1 MVGIDEAGRG
11 SLAGSMFLVGIQ
23 TPSEKHLKNIINL
36 GLRDSKKMKPYQRER
51 IYEYV
56 KSYKN
61 EFNYIVQRI
70 PPKAIDELGL
80 SICYGIAL
88 DNIYNHFKDID
99 DEVLEQLIIESR
111 YHHYIQRQKAQID
124 RMKEMLSIK
133 IPEDFVFDDIPG
145 LSREIVE
152 KLNKFRP
159 PTLFA
164 ASEISGVT
172 PAAID
177 ILHLYIRI
185 RKG

>member
-11 SLAGSMFLVGIQ
+11 SLAGSMFWVGIQ
-23 TPSEKHLKNIINL
+23 TPSKKHLENIINL

-88 DNIYNHFKDID
+88 DNIYNRFKDID
-99 DEVLEQLIIESR
+99 NEIIFDGNTTYSATAPIQTVIKAEDKFIEVALASVLAKVLRDKE
-111 YHHYIQRQKAQID
+111 IQKF
-124 RMKEMLSIK
+124 KEMYPEYLWEKHNGYSQK
-133 IPEDFVFDDIPG
+133 IHKEMIQKYGRIPG
-145 LSREIVE
+145 VHRFSWKI
-152 KLNKFRP
+152 
-159 PTLFA
+159 
-164 ASEISGVT
+164 
-172 PAAID
+172 
-177 ILHLYIRI
+177 
-185 RKG
+185 